1 MAGRG
6 GGRGPRGQAARWLGK
21 VLVSWKEQDCLAP
34 VGLLEQGPFSVLGH
48 AGDLQSLLPRGVL
61 AEALLGWPLITLSQ
75 GGQEREGKGLAH
87 TYSTQKAVLGTSLSG
102 PAG

>member
-1 MAGRG
+1 MGAGDPEGRQLG
-6 GGRGPRGQAARWLGK
+6 GWARFWYPGK
-21 VLVSWKEQDCLAP
+21 NKTAWPLWGSWSKDLSLCWAMP
-34 VGLLEQGPFSVLGH
+34 
-48 AGDLQSLLPRGVL
+48 GDLQSLLSRGVL